1 MNSKDLFVDYYKS
14 WIETYKKGA
23 IRDVT
28 YKKYLNAL
36 TWIEKLIPSL
46 KMCDF
51 NRSEYQNLINK
62 YAEEHEKV
70 TVTDFHHH
78 LKAAILDAMD
88 EGLISNDPTRRVVI
102 KGKPPAEKKIKYLN
116 QYELHELLMDLNL
129 EGQINFDWLIYLI
142 AKTGMRFSEALG
154 LTPADFDFSHQTI
167 SINKTWNYKEGGGFV
182 GTKNS
187 SSVRKIQVDWQTMTQ
202 FAALIKGM
210 PENKP
215 IFVNEGQQ
223 IYNSTV
229 NEQLER
235 HCKNAGVPI
244 IGIHGLRHT
253 HASLLLFSG
262 VSIASVAMRLGHS
275 DITTT
280 QKTYIHIIKEMEN
293 KDNDLVMRSM
303 ANLM

>member
-1 MNSKDLFVDYYKS
+1 MSESILFTNYYKT
-14 WIETYKKGA
+14 WMETYKKGA
-23 IRDVT
+23 VRDVT

-36 TWIEKLIPSL
+36 TWIEKIIPNL
-46 KMCDF
+46 KTCDL
-51 NRSEYQNLINK
+51 NRQEYQKLINK

-70 TVTDFHHH
+70 TVCDFHHH
-78 LKAAILDAMD
+78 LKSAILDAVD
-88 EGLISNDPTRRVVI
+88 EGLINSDPTRRVVI
-102 KGKPPAEKKIKYLN
+102 KGKPPKKKKIKYLN
-116 QYELHELLMDLNL
+116 QYELHELLIDLNL
-129 EGQINFDWLIYLI
+129 EDEINFDWLIYLI

-154 LTPADFDFSHQTI
+154 LTPDDFDFSKQTI
-167 SINKTWNYKEGGGFV
+167 SVNKTWNYKSGGGFV
-182 GTKNS
+182 GTKNNS
-187 SSVRKIQVDWQTMTQ
+187 SIRKIQVDWQTMSQ
-202 FAALIKGM
+202 FSNLIKGI
-210 PENKP
+210 PESKP
-215 IFVNEGQQ
+215 IFVSEGQQ

-229 NEQLER
+229 NAQLEK
-235 HCKNAGVPI
+235 HCRNANVPI

-303 ANLM
+303 AGLI